1 LLFLLWLIQ
10 SISLNGCSTLLLY
23 CLRLLPLRLR
33 MPVELVRGGMAFGDA
48 KGCEV
53 EGAGMVVDSKH
64 AGSVRYMWRHSPK
77 CLPGRREAE
86 EV

>member
-1 LLFLLWLIQ
+1 
-10 SISLNGCSTLLLY
+10 
-23 CLRLLPLRLR
+23 